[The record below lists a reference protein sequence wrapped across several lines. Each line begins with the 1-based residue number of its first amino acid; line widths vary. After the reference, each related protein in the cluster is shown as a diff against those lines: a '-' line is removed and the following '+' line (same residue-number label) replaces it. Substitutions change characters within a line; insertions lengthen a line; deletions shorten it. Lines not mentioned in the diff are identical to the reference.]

1 MVLYPSNPLTSSS
14 HWLLSAKSI
23 IIQNSAGVFNAE
35 LQNEPVFL
43 NGNGKSA
50 IFKIYVRSQ
59 ATGELVDTIDGAFQ
73 ISLTPT
79 GTSDKEG
86 NLEYLLNFAT
96 TWAGSSQ
103 LPIVCPGGRFQGINE
118 RSGTPYGIPFANIRP
133 GLLVPGSK
141 ADADVSGF
149 VPGFAGETNTIV
161 VGLMAKPT
169 NCARTPCNL
178 QNE

>member
-1 MVLYPSNPLTSSS
+1 MSVNSSNPLPTSSY
-14 HWLLSAKSI
+14 WLLAAKSI
-23 IIQNSAGVFNAE
+23 IIENNAGVFTGE
-35 LQNEPVFL
+35 IQKEPIFL

-59 ATGELVDTIDGAFQ
+59 ATGELVDTIEGAFQ
-73 ISLTPT
+73 ISLTPR

-133 GLLVPGSK
+133 GLPVPGSK
-141 ADADVSGF
+141 GADLPTINDLTTSVVGF
-149 VPGFAGETNTIV
+149 V
-161 VGLMAKPT
+161 AKPNPCT
-169 NCARTPCNL
+169 NCA
-178 QNE
+178 